1 MRMTLHITLLLI
13 LLAFSSGARASEYV
27 AMSGQELYVRF
38 CASCHGVT
46 GRGDGPVAGSLKVEV
61 PDLTLIA
68 RRAKGAYARDRI
80 EKIIDGRH
88 IVAAH
93 GSRTMPVWGE
103 DFSRLELGNPDAER
117 STRVII
123 LRLADYVWL
132 LQQPSAQDLSRTLEP
147 LSHDSDDRAIQLEN
161 DESLQAISQ
170 AAISELEDIDVALDR
185 IARGSYGICRTCGHK
200 ISAARLAAVPQATI
214 CQRCGKA

>member
-1 MRMTLHITLLLI
+1 MRKALLISSLLL
-13 LLAFSSGARASEYV
+13 LASSSTTRAADYV
-27 AMSGQELYVRF
+27 AMSGKDLYVRF

-68 RRAKGAYARDRI
+68 RRAQGMYARDRI

-88 IVAAH
+88 LLVAH

-103 DFSRLELGNPDAER
+103 DLSRLEIGNPDAER
-117 STRVII
+117 STRIVI

-132 LQQPSAQDLSRTLEP
+132 LQKPSAQTSNSNE
-147 LSHDSDDRAIQLEN
+147 
-161 DESLQAISQ
+161 
-170 AAISELEDIDVALDR
+170 
-185 IARGSYGICRTCGHK
+185 
-200 ISAARLAAVPQATI
+200 
-214 CQRCGKA
+214 